1 MGTRNLTII
10 VKDNKIKLAQYGQW
24 DGYFSCTGKK
34 FLEFV
39 KANIQGR
46 RKSLH
51 KWCLQEF
58 GKRVDI
64 LKPVTQAYIDMA
76 KRNNEDMKTDTLMIP
91 FENMFP
97 QFSRN
102 TGVKI
107 LDIINKLEPFYLT
120 EPVYNK
126 KTKDYDRKQF
136 GFPVL
141 LDNTIAWD
149 AEFINVI
156 DLDNDKIYM
165 LTFHEFNGKKFEVP
179 KVVSSVYD
187 MPCWYSHDIATLPSI
202 KAIQK
207 YKEEI
212 GLDYWQDDKGKWISN

>member
-1 MGTRNLTII
+1 MGTRNLTVII
-10 VKDNKIKLAQYGQW
+10 RDNKIKLSQYGQW
-24 DGYFSCTGKK
+24 DGYFSYTGKK

-46 RKSLH
+46 KKSLH
-51 KWCLQEF
+51 DLYLKEF
-58 GKRVDI
+58 SKRVDI
-64 LKPVTQAYIDMA
+64 LKSVNENYIEMA

-107 LDIINKLEPFYLT
+107 LDIINRLEPFYLT
-120 EPVYNK
+120 EPTYNK
-126 KTKDYDRKQF
+126 KTKGYDHKQL
-136 GFPVL
+136 GFPVYL
-141 LDNTIAWD
+141 EISDWD

-165 LTFHEFNGKKFEVP
+165 MTYHEFNGEKFKVP
-179 KVVSSVYD
+179 KIISDTYP

-202 KAIQK
+202 KVIQK

-212 GLDYWQDDKGKWISN
+212 GLDYLQDNKGKWISN